1 MTQAM
6 ILAAGEGRRM
16 RPLTLHTPKPLL
28 PVNGKPLIEYQLA
41 RLVDAGITDCI
52 INVAWLGDQ
61 IRQALGDGSRH
72 GLRIRYSVEPRPLET
87 GGAINRAMPILE
99 DAPFLL
105 INADIWLDYP
115 LRHLLDRAGGIE
127 DGHLV
132 LVENPSHN
140 AAGDFTLDESNRVG
154 LAGAMDSA
162 SYTFSGLSLLHPRIV
177 RDYCLQEKCLQG
189 ERLQGKRRQEEYQ
202 QREIFPLLDALKF
215 SIERRG
221 LTGEVY
227 RGTWMDIGTPQRL
240 RDLETLVAGK

>member
-41 RLVDAGITDCI
+41 RLAEAGITDCI
-52 INVAWLGDQ
+52 INVAWLGEQ
-61 IRQALGDGSRH
+61 IRQALGDGSRYD
-72 GLRIRYSVEPRPLET
+72 LRIRYSVEPEPLET
-87 GGAINRAMPILE
+87 GGAINRAMPLLE

-115 LRHLLDRAGGIE
+115 LRRLLEQVGQVE

-132 LVENPSHN
+132 LVENPDHN
-140 AAGDFTLDESNRVG
+140 KAGDFTLGEDSRLG
-154 LAGAMDSA
+154 LAQSGDSA

-177 RDYCLQEKCLQG
+177 RDYG
-189 ERLQGKRRQEEYQ
+189 RR
-202 QREIFPLLDALKF
+202 REIFPLLESLTF
-215 SIERRG
+215 SIERGG
-221 LTGEVY
+221 LTGEVF
-227 RGTWMDIGTPQRL
+227 RGQWMDIGTPQRL
-240 RDLETLVAGK
+240 RELETLVSGR